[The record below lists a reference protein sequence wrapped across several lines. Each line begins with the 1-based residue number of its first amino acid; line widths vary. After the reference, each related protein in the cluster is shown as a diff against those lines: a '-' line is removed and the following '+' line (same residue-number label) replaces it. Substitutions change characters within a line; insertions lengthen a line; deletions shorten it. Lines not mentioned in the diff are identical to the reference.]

1 MAAARKSRIAASTQC
16 FETMPGS
23 AGFSHMTGSGK
34 GAKSFRGSGFLT
46 RPRWC
51 QEMPTSLQ
59 VSQTPFDGYGYQL
72 WIEPGSERRFV
83 LRVIRGQFVFVDP
96 KSKLVMVHT
105 AVRQKANDPANAET
119 RALWHAVVQ
128 QLGN

>member
-1 MAAARKSRIAASTQC
+1 MLRDYARLGRLLAHDGKWEGRQIIPRQWILDAT
-16 FETMPGS
+16 TVGPGD
-23 AGFSHMTGSGK
+23 AYLAPGV
-34 GAKSFRGSGFLT
+34 A
-46 RPRWC
+46 
-51 QEMPTSLQ
+51 
-59 VSQTPFDGYGYQL
+59 TPFDGYGYQL

-83 LRVIRGQFVFVDP
+83 LRGIRGQFVFVDP